1 MAVTHKHELYEAME
15 ADWQMMTDS
24 LKGERAIKDGG
35 TVYLPMTAAMLEV
48 AQMEKLYSARIRAFS
63 DDPSV
68 PPPPVSMGQS
78 LSMYNSYAVRAEYPL
93 WVKDSLRTMMGLVS
107 RQEPEVALPRRM
119 ESMLEVATSDGFDL
133 HQLYLRIVRAL
144 LSKGRAP
151 LVGDFD
157 ASGLPYIAT
166 YTAESA
172 INWRMAELDGR
183 SDLVLVV
190 FEEERDTGEGD
201 EFSPKFETVYR
212 VLDIMEGA
220 YRVRVMRNN
229 GELLEEEYPGL
240 VGGTRGRGLTF
251 LPVVY
256 AGTTDNDPNPD
267 EVPLLTMAKAALIYY
282 RMSADYYQSM
292 HHTAHPQPVISGIG
306 DADIRVTG
314 PMAAWTL
321 EDPQSKAYYL
331 EFSGASIDAL
341 RQSMVDQRQS
351 AAEAGAKVIDTGS
364 QESGESRT
372 ARQADQHST
381 LYSLCV
387 TAGQALQQMLRYLG
401 EWMGM
406 SPAEVAEITFKVE
419 PKFTPEDVDAAM
431 LKVLSDIVS
440 AGHEPREILHD
451 AMRKAGFT
459 EMTDE
464 ELDALIVTTGE

>member
-1 MAVTHKHELYEAME
+1 
-15 ADWQMMTDS
+15 
-24 LKGERAIKDGG
+24 
-35 TVYLPMTAAMLEV
+35 
-48 AQMEKLYSARIRAFS
+48 
-63 DDPSV
+63 
-68 PPPPVSMGQS
+68 
-78 LSMYNSYAVRAEYPL
+78 
-93 WVKDSLRTMMGLVS
+93 
-107 RQEPEVALPRRM
+107 
-119 ESMLEVATSDGFDL
+119 
-133 HQLYLRIVRAL
+133 
-144 LSKGRAP
+144 
-151 LVGDFD
+151 
-157 ASGLPYIAT
+157 
-166 YTAESA
+166 
-172 INWRMAELDGR
+172 
-183 SDLVLVV
+183 LVLAV

-201 EFSPKFETVYR
+201 EFSPKCETVYR
-212 VLDIMEGA
+212 VLDILEGA

-406 SPAEVAEITFKVE
+406 SPVEVAEITFKVE